1 MITAQEEISKI
12 EAELDEAQHDL
23 RDTLTAASAKAEHQ
37 EGVLRPDRLVESYP
51 IEATC
56 LACALGFIIG
66 SRLLHR
72 SAVGP
77 VMIVSLLGYAISR
90 RFSNNGSASDGRARA
105 SNQ

>member
-1 MITAQEEISKI
+1 MMTAQEEISKI

-23 RDTLTAASAKAEHQ
+23 RDTMTEASAKAEHQ

-56 LACALGFIIG
+56 LAGALGFIIG
-66 SRLLHR
+66 SRLHP

-77 VMIVSLLGYAISR
+77 AMIVSLLGYAISR
-90 RFSNNGSASDGRARA
+90 RFSNNGSAGDGRAKA

>member
-1 MITAQEEISKI
+1 MMTAQEEISKI

-23 RDTLTAASAKAEHQ
+23 RDTLTEARAKAEHQ

-56 LACALGFIIG
+56 LAGALGFIIG
-66 SRLLHR
+66 SRIHP

-77 VMIVSLLGYAISR
+77 AMIVSLLGYAIWR
-90 RFSNNGSASDGRARA
+90 RF
-105 SNQ
+105 